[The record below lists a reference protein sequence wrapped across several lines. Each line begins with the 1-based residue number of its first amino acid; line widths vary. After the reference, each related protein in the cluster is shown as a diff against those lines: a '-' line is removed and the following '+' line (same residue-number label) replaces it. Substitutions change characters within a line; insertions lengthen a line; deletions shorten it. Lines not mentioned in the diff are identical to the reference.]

1 MNEQQL
7 EHAKGLAQGKLDD
20 AGRSEQV
27 AATVHTSK
35 TKKKKVVTDEII
47 LSVDNLHVQFATYG
61 GSVHAVR
68 GVSFN
73 LYKGETLAIVG
84 ESGCGKSVTS
94 NAIMGLIP
102 QPPGRISDG
111 KVMFK
116 DKELTKMNKKELRKV
131 QGVDISMIFQDP
143 MTALN
148 PTLTIGEQ
156 LMEGVRTHTNAS
168 KVEAK
173 EKALEM
179 LRLVGIPNPQE
190 RLKQYPHQFSGGMRQ
205 RIVIAIALICEPELL
220 IADEP
225 TTALDVTIQA
235 QILELFEEIQAKT
248 GVSIVL
254 ITHDLGVVAKIAD
267 RIAVMYAGKI
277 IEIGTKREIFYTPQ
291 HPYTKGLLNSV
302 PRLDLLE
309 EELQP
314 IEGTPPDLF
323 APPTGC
329 PFTAR
334 CPFAM
339 EVCEHVYPETTDKS
353 FTHRVDCWLQ
363 DERAQALLIA
373 AQK

>member
-1 MNEQQL
+1 M
-7 EHAKGLAQGKLDD
+7 KS
-20 AGRSEQV
+20 SEKVLQV
-27 AATVHTSK
+27 N
-35 TKKKKVVTDEII
+35 
-47 LSVDNLHVQFATYG
+47 NLQISFRTYG
-61 GSVHAVR
+61 GEVEAVR
-68 GVSFN
+68 GVDFD

-94 NAIMGLIP
+94 SAIMGLIP
-102 QPPGRISDG
+102 QPPGIIKNGSIL
-111 KVMFK
+111 FK
-116 DKELTKMNKKELRKV
+116 GKELTKMSKGQLRKI

-156 LMEGVRTHTNAS
+156 LTEGLRTHKKIGKN
-168 KVEAK
+168 EAK
-173 EKALEM
+173 EKAIDM
-179 LRLVGIPNPQE
+179 LKLVGIPNPEE
-190 RLKQYPHQFSGGMRQ
+190 RLKQFPHQFSGGMRQ
-205 RIVIAIALICEPELL
+205 RIVIAIALICEPQVL

-235 QILELFEEIQAKT
+235 QILELFEEIQAKK
-248 GVSIVL
+248 GISIVL

-277 IEIGTKREIFYTPQ
+277 VEIGDKREIFYTPE

-302 PRLDLLE
+302 PRLDLME

-323 APPTGC
+323 SPPQGC

-334 CPFAM
+334 CDYAM
-339 EVCEHVYPETTDKS
+339 EVCDHVYPFSTKLSET
-353 FTHRVDCWLQ
+353 HGVDCWLQ
-363 DERAQALLIA
+363 DERAKVLQAQDRIG
-373 AQK
+373 

>member
-1 MNEQQL
+1 MTKQQVL
-7 EHAKGLAQGKLDD
+7 NTKEA
-20 AGRSEQV
+20 V
-27 AATVHTSK
+27 ATEKVLTVE
-35 TKKKKVVTDEII
+35 D
-47 LSVDNLHVQFATYG
+47 LHVSFTTFG
-61 GSVHAVR
+61 GEVQALR
-68 GVSFN
+68 GVTFD

-84 ESGCGKSVTS
+84 ESGCGKSVTA
-94 NAIMGLIP
+94 NTIMGLIP
-102 QPPGRISDG
+102 QPPGKIKNG
-111 KVMFK
+111 KVLFK
-116 DKELTKMNKKELRKV
+116 NQNLAKMSKSRLRKV

-148 PTLTIGEQ
+148 PTLQVGEQ
-156 LMEGVRTHTNAS
+156 LTEGLRTHQKVS
-168 KVEAK
+168 KAAAYS
-173 EKALEM
+173 KAIEM
-179 LRLVGIPNPQE
+179 LDLVGIPNPKE
-190 RLKQYPHQFSGGMRQ
+190 RMKQYPHQFSGGMRQ

-235 QILELFEEIQAKT
+235 QILELFEEIQNKM
-248 GVSIVL
+248 GVSIIL

-277 IEIGTKREIFYTPQ
+277 IETGDKREIFYTPQ

-302 PRLDLLE
+302 PRLDLEE

-323 APPTGC
+323 SPPKGC

-339 EVCEHVYPETTDKS
+339 EVCGEVYPESTAISD
-353 FTHRVDCWLQ
+353 THVVDCWLQ
-363 DERAQALLIA
+363 DERAKLVFA
-373 AQK
+373 